1 MGLIELLSILTLFTL
16 VCVGVALFIFAL
28 IGIHK
33 VYSDYQKSKWEKEY
47 GAKLA
52 KDTKRNEWE
61 HIERLRDRN
70 FLLEEVIKKNGTE
83 NHVDK
88 INMLISEV
96 NYDSRYNDYKKNEAK
111 WKAFALSSMVG
122 GFGSSE
128 KAQTET
134 QEDFEKYDKQR
145 KRELRERFEKM
156 IDS

>member
-1 MGLIELLSILTLFTL
+1 MGLIEFLSILTLFTL

-33 VYSDYQKSKWEKEY
+33 VYSDYRKSKWEKEY

-52 KDTKRNEWE
+52 EDTKRNEWE
-61 HIERLRDRN
+61 NIERLRDRN

-83 NHVDK
+83 SNVDK
-88 INMLISEV
+88 INMLICEV
-96 NYDSRYNDYKKNEAK
+96 NYDSRYNDYKKYEAK
-111 WKAFALSSMVG
+111 WKVFALSSMVG

-134 QEDFEKYDKQR
+134 QEDFERYDKQR
-145 KRELRERFEKM
+145 KRELREKFERM
-156 IDS
+156 IDD

>member
-1 MGLIELLSILTLFTL
+1 MGLIEFLSILTLFTL

-33 VYSDYQKSKWEKEY
+33 VYSDYRKSKWEKKY
-47 GAKLA
+47 GTKLA
-52 KDTKRNEWE
+52 EDTKRNEWE
-61 HIERLRDRN
+61 NIERLRDKN
-70 FLLEEVIKKNGTE
+70 FLLEKVIKQNGTE

-96 NYDSRYNDYKKNEAK
+96 NYDYRYNDYKKKEAK
-111 WKAFALSSMVG
+111 WKIFALSSMVG

-134 QEDFEKYDKQR
+134 QEDFERYDKQR
-145 KRELRERFEKM
+145 KRELREKFERM
-156 IDS
+156 IDV

>member
-1 MGLIELLSILTLFTL
+1 MGLIEFLSILILFTL

-33 VYSDYQKSKWEKEY
+33 VYSDCKKSKWEKEY

-52 KDTKRNEWE
+52 EDTERNEWE
-61 HIERLRDRN
+61 NIERLRDRN

-83 NHVDK
+83 SHIDK
-88 INMLISEV
+88 INMLISEL
-96 NYDSRYNDYKKNEAK
+96 NYDSRYIDYKKHENK
-111 WKAFALSSMVG
+111 WKVFALSSMVG

-134 QEDFEKYDKQR
+134 QEGFERYDKQR
-145 KRELRERFEKM
+145 KRELREKFERM
-156 IDS
+156 IED